1 MRRNFYNLSVLTK
14 RLPFQIG
21 CGLFS
26 ACSLFLTNDADVTG
40 LSQDCHR
47 TGHGGWAGSEISHY
61 GWQAR
66 SDATAYSIDYQYY
79 KPSSFVTDEG
89 IDRGV
94 DRPF

>member
-1 MRRNFYNLSVLTK
+1 MRRTFYNLPVLTK
-14 RLPFQIG
+14 RLQLAAG

-26 ACSLFLTNDADVTG
+26 ANGFFLQMTRM
-40 LSQDCHR
+40 SQDCHR